1 LICTNSWGLGQIMR
15 IRKRDVGR
23 GALLAPLAVLL
34 FSVPVSA
41 QTPSAQSSAEQ
52 KRQVQ
57 ARVVDTVDDT
67 NRVVMKGNVHPKARA
82 EFDRGAVSD
91 AQPITRMLLLLQ
103 RSPEQELQLQQ
114 LMEGQQAKNSPNF
127 HAWLTPDQ
135 FGAQFG
141 PADADVQAVTSWLTS
156 HGFQNLKVSKGKI
169 AVEFS
174 GNVGQVRNAFG
185 TEIHKFTVN
194 GEEHFANVSDPQIPA
209 ALAPVVKGI
218 RSLHNFR
225 AKPQVR
231 NLGSFRRTETGE
243 IRPLF
248 TYTDAN
254 GQFFGLGPADFAA
267 IYSVPAAI
275 TGAGQTIAIVGRSNV
290 NLQDVR
296 DFRTM
301 FGLPAN
307 DPNIILNGPD
317 PGLVAGDETEAD
329 LDVEWSGA
337 VAPAATIDFVV
348 TESTLTD
355 GTDGVDASAMYII
368 DNNIAPILSE
378 SFGSC
383 ESSLLSAGNAFFNG
397 LWQQAAAQGITVV
410 VAAGDN
416 GSAACDPASATANQD
431 AAASGLAISGIAST
445 PFNTALGGT
454 DFDDVNNQSAFWNT
468 TNTSTTA
475 VVASAK
481 GYIPERTWNDSCAAA
496 GSTNGCTAA
505 IVNAN
510 NAAAIANGGPGIDL
524 GSGSGGQSAVYAK
537 PTWQA
542 GFGADTTRDIPDV
555 SLFSSDNGSQTSAAN
570 SFYIICESDQD
581 PAGGTGCNLTTT
593 ASLKT
598 HDFLA
603 VGGTSAATPTFA
615 AIMSLVIQQQAG
627 QRQGVANPVLYSL
640 AKTAANVC
648 NSSTATLPNVC
659 VFYDVTKG
667 NNSVACVGGSLNC
680 SNGTA
685 GQFGIMATSS
695 GGTTPAFN
703 AVPGYDLA
711 TGLGTVNVT
720 NLITKWA
727 APSLTG
733 TSTSL
738 VLVGTAPSTIGASAT
753 FTGSVTKLS
762 GTANPTGV
770 VLLRDSSTGTLI
782 DTGSVVSTGCTAP
795 AVPPC
800 YTITTT
806 FLPAS
811 ATTYNVVAHY
821 GGDGT
826 FGASDSA
833 GVPINIPKQNS
844 QVLVDFLTTNANGVT
859 TQNTTSATV
868 AYGSSYFVRVDVT
881 NTGGT
886 PCQNASAAVTFVCPT
901 GSIQLFQNP
910 GVALNDF
917 PNAQN
922 ANATSIARLNDRGF
936 AEDQP
941 IQLAPGAY
949 HISATYTAD
958 TNSSFNSSSTSNTVA
973 VTVTQATTTTTLA
986 PPSPASIAS
995 GGMVTLTATVNTTSN
1010 GAGPTGTVQFK
1021 NGSSNLGAAA
1031 TCTPTAANTSAA
1043 FCTATLTT
1051 ALSQFVPLS
1060 RPQPKTRI
1068 PEAPLWIGALLALL
1082 ILALAQ
1088 HAARLQQRWPRVGKR
1103 LGYAAAGLLLF
1114 ACLAA
1119 GFAGCGGGSSSTG
1132 GGGGSHT
1139 DSITAVYSG
1148 DTNYSGS
1155 TATAVSVT
1163 VQ

>member
-1 LICTNSWGLGQIMR
+1 MR
-15 IRKRDVGR
+15 IRKMGVGR
-23 GALLAPLAVLL
+23 GALVTASALVL
-34 FSVPVSA
+34 FSVQTSA
-41 QTPSAQSSAEQ
+41 QSASAQSSTEQ
-52 KRQVQ
+52 KSQAQ
-57 ARVVDTVDDT
+57 ARVTDTVDDSD
-67 NRVVMKGNVHPKARA
+67 RVVMKGNVHPKARA

-91 AQPITRMLLLLQ
+91 AQPITRILLLLQ

-114 LMEGQQAKNSPNF
+114 LMEQQQAKNSPNY
-127 HAWLTPDQ
+127 HAWLTPDE
-135 FGAQFG
+135 FGKQFG
-141 PADADVQAVTSWLTS
+141 PADADVQAVTDWLTS
-156 HGFQNLKVSKGKI
+156 HGFQNLKVSRGKI

-174 GNVGQVRNAFG
+174 GNVGQVRSAFG
-185 TEIHKFTVN
+185 TEIHKFSVN

-254 GQFFGLGPADFAA
+254 GQFFGLGPADFAT
-267 IYSVPAAI
+267 IYSVPSAI
-275 TGAGQTIAIVGRSNV
+275 TGAGQTIGIVGRSNL

-296 DFRTM
+296 DFRTI

-317 PGLVAGDETEAD
+317 PGLVDGDETEAD
-329 LDVEWSGA
+329 LDVEWAGA

-348 TESTLTD
+348 TESTQTD
-355 GTDGVDASAMYII
+355 GTDGVDASAMYIV

-383 ESSLLSAGNAFFNG
+383 ESNLGSGGNAFFNS
-397 LWQQAAAQGITVV
+397 LWEQAAAQGITVV

-416 GSAACDPASATANQD
+416 GPAACDPAAATANQD

-445 PFNTALGGT
+445 PFDTALGGT
-454 DFDDVNNQSAFWNT
+454 DFDDVNNQSTFWNT
-468 TNTSTTA
+468 ANTSTTA

-496 GSTNGCTAA
+496 GSTSGCTAA

-510 NAAAIANGGPGIDL
+510 NAAAIAAGSPGIDI
-524 GSGSGGQSAVYAK
+524 GAGSGGSSTVYTGALGLK

-542 GFGADTTRDIPDV
+542 GFGDANRDIPDV
-555 SLFSSDNGSQTSAAN
+555 SLFSSDNGSQTAAAN

-581 PAGGTGCNLTTT
+581 PAGGTGCNLTTSAT
-593 ASLKT
+593 LKT

-627 QRQGVANPVLYSL
+627 QRQGVANPILYSL

-648 NSSTATLPNVC
+648 NSSTATLPNSC

-667 NNSVACVGGSLNC
+667 NNSVACVGGSPNC

-685 GQFGIMATSS
+685 GQFGIMATST
-695 GGTTPAFN
+695 GGTTPALN
-703 AVPGYDLA
+703 ATSGYDLA
-711 TGLGTVNVT
+711 TGLGTVNAS
-720 NLITKWA
+720 NLIAKWA
-727 APSLTG
+727 APTLTG
-733 TSTSL
+733 TSITLTGPTS
-738 VLVGTAPSTIGASAT
+738 STIGASAT
-753 FTGSVTKLS
+753 FTGVVTKTG
-762 GTANPTGV
+762 GTGNPTGT
-770 VLLRDSSTGTLI
+770 VLLRDMSTGFVVGSCTPPTCLLSGTGGYSITSTL
-782 DTGSVVSTGCTAP
+782 
-795 AVPPC
+795 
-800 YTITTT
+800 
-806 FLPAS
+806 LPAS
-811 ATTYNVVAHY
+811 ASPYNLVAHY

-826 FGASDSA
+826 FGPSDSNTLSMS
-833 GVPINIPKQNS
+833 VPKQNS
-844 QVLVDFLTTNANGVT
+844 NVLVSFVNANGALT
-859 TQNTTSATV
+859 TASQNI
-868 AYGSSYFVRVDVT
+868 AYGSNYILRVDVT
-881 NTGGT
+881 TTSGT
-886 PCQNASAAVTFVCPT
+886 PCQNTNLAITFVCPT

-949 HISATYTAD
+949 KLSATYTAD
-958 TNSSFNSSSTSNTVA
+958 ANSSFNSSATSNTVA
-973 VTVTQATTTTTLA
+973 VTVTQATTATAVT
-986 PPSPASIAS
+986 SNPASIAS
-995 GGMVTLTATVNTTSN
+995 GGSVTLTATVNTTSN

-1021 NGSSNLGAAA
+1021 NGSSNLGTAA
-1031 TCTPTAANTSAA
+1031 TCTPTSATASTSGNA

-1051 ALSQFVPLS
+1051 TLSQIVPFS
-1060 RPQPKTRI
+1060 RPQPPLRI
-1068 PEAPLWIGALLALL
+1068 PAVPLWMIALLA
-1082 ILALAQ
+1082 IVVFALAQ
-1088 HAARLQQRWPRVGKR
+1088 HAARLQPRWPRLGKR
-1103 LGYAAAGLLLF
+1103 LGYVAAALLLF
-1114 ACLAA
+1114 VFLAA
-1119 GFAGCGGGSSSTG
+1119 GFAGCSNSSSSSSNGGGT
-1132 GGGGSHT
+1132 GGSHT

-1148 DTNYSGS
+1148 DTNYTGS